1 METPIISRLCNKIAL
16 LSEFLI
22 SELYIPQVALLHRPY
37 SLNLCALYRQG
48 AALYLFWSLG
58 KRLRAQIFL
67 DSQLP
72 AAAWAQPTE
81 LTTCRA
87 VAIMGGRAVGC
98 LLSSLV
104 LREQNRAKPTES
116 LDRSRLLPSQ
126 MCDKICQ
133 PLL

>member
-48 AALYLFWSLG
+48 AALYLFWSLATQ
-58 KRLRAQIFL
+58 AQSPDLFR
-67 DSQLP
+67 LP
-72 AAAWAQPTE
+72 AAAWAPPTE

-116 LDRSRLLPSQ
+116 LDRSRLLSSQ